1 VVLDARGWIVVH
13 SGAGYGWRDEEQARP
28 EEIDV
33 GTGTVDAQHLGD
45 HLRQR

>member
-1 VVLDARGWIVVH
+1 VELDAREWIVVH
-13 SGAGYGWRDEEQARP
+13 FGAGYGWRDEEQARP